1 MASKRIAIVTG
12 GNKGIGF
19 EICKQLVSSSHDILV
34 VLTARDEKKGLEAL
48 HNLKKFGFSENVVF
62 QQLDV
67 TDPASITSLAEFIA
81 TQFGKLDIL
90 VNNAGISGIIVNEGS
105 LTSVQHEPQDAAPN
119 SGNNQVMLQTYET
132 SKECIQ
138 TNYYGTKHVTEAL
151 LPFLQLSTSPR
162 ILNISSGIGKLENIK
177 DERMKDMLS
186 DVDRLTE
193 DVIEDVVSGFL
204 HCAKNG
210 SLEEKGWNEPLSAYI
225 VSKAVINAY
234 TRVLAKKYPSFLI
247 NAYNPG
253 YVKTDMTFHKGMYT
267 VEEGARGLVML
278 ALTPFDGPSGRF
290 FFQME
295 ETAF

>member
-1 MASKRIAIVTG
+1 

-48 HNLKKFGFSENVVF
+48 HDLKKFGLSENIVF

-67 TDPASITSLAEFIA
+67 TDPASITSLADFIA
-81 TQFGKLDIL
+81 THFGKLDIL

-105 LTSVQHEPQDAAPN
+105 LTSLQHEPKDAGPK
-119 SGNNQVMLQTYET
+119 GYNQVMLQTHET
-132 SKECIQ
+132 SKDCIQ

-151 LPFLQLSTSPR
+151 LPFLHLSTSPR
-162 ILNISSGIGKLENIK
+162 ILNISSGVGKLENIK
-177 DERMKDMLS
+177 DESVKDMLS

-210 SLEEKGWNEPLSAYI
+210 TLEEKGWNVPLSAYI
-225 VSKAVINAY
+225 VSKTVINAY
-234 TRVLAKKYPSFLI
+234 TRVLAKKYPSFRI
-247 NAYNPG
+247 NAG
-253 YVKTDMTFHKGMYT
+253 FVKTDMTFHKGMYT

-278 ALTPFDGPSGRF
+278 ALIPDDGPSGCF

-295 ETAF
+295 ETTF